1 MHPPCRGDEAAMRAF
16 SGILLWILLGALG
29 IAGAAEVDLKQGFA
43 EPPPGYGMVPFYWWS
58 GEPLSVERIARQL
71 DQLKDKGFTGVQI
84 NFAPCFQTPS
94 EPLAFTEAW
103 WKIVQAVV
111 QECKKRGMT
120 LGMDDYGFHGQF
132 WNLGKHP
139 ELKGWHLGSQAGI
152 AEGGKALMLQAPGGS
167 KVLCVR
173 AYRLTEGRVDAASAR
188 DLSESLK
195 GNALSWQAPEGAWRV
210 VLVFA
215 RPEGVDMSNPK
226 AGQVWVE
233 SFFKA
238 FEDHSPGEMGKTLS
252 YFFQDEFYYPGMPFW
267 SARVPEEFRKRKG
280 YDLVP
285 ELAALFDDIGPRTL
299 KVRLDYYDVVTS
311 LIEEGYFRPVFE
323 WLNQRGVIYGHD
335 NLRGS
340 LTQAVESYG
349 DYFRAER
356 WFHAPGSDRMPSL
369 IIGKTCAS
377 IAQLYG
383 RPRAWLEA
391 YYGTGWGV
399 SPQNLFEWD
408 NQSLMD
414 GYTLLSYHSLYYTTR
429 GGWWAWAP
437 GDPHFRQPYWSL
449 MDGHYAYLR
458 RLCFALSQG
467 SHRCDVAI
475 LLPSSAIQA
484 GVNGQVAEHNAHD
497 VATKLFN
504 PGIDFDFI
512 DDDSVARAQIED
524 RQLTVSGGA
533 YRVLV
538 LPSVAAIRYPTLE
551 KALAFHRAGGVVIA
565 TGCLPEA
572 SDRVGANDPQLDAA
586 VTEIF
591 GNTQKAFGEG
601 IEKYVRES
609 TGFSRKASWVWT
621 REPQGQRSIENQHFR
636 KAFTLPG
643 EAAKGQLRVTCD
655 NIYTAFLN
663 GQRLGGDAEWESV
676 DEFDVTRALRSGP
689 NVLAVEGRTTDP
701 GAAALAAEMTV
712 TLKDGKQITVATDE
726 TWRYASQAPANWQD
740 AAFDDSKWS
749 PVVRQAEIGAG
760 VWAQKMKL
768 VGAKTAVTPPI
779 AQKRSAAGGIG
790 AFFGAY
796 EDAALR
802 KLIDDSI
809 PRDFI
814 PEQPVHVLH
823 RRIGQRDLYAVCNPG
838 AKPLQTTA
846 FFRAKGTPTLWDPW
860 TGKTAPALEYQQDER
875 GTKMP
880 LALNDF
886 EMKLVVFEPG
896 APTGAAVTAH
906 NLDGIADVTA
916 TDKGITLTGY
926 TRTAGKKNATVLK
939 DGQTLALVGEA
950 AAPPAPLVLDG
961 LWDFELKPTMDN
973 RDGDFRSPPSEG
985 MIGAEAKRFRYAGE
999 APGEPTPAWQ
1009 APDFDDS
1016 KWPEVTWSFGPRFL
1030 VLGPIPP
1037 GTDTSQVE
1045 AALLRGGQVN
1055 PGIPVQVAGR
1065 NLAWRAIFASLR
1077 WGIERDP
1084 LLTTGHGGYGTDA
1097 SVWGLKG
1104 IVPDALLDLTSG
1116 QVGSV
1121 WFVWTSLRASAPVDS
1136 RLAIGCPA
1144 AYRAWVNGTQVLEQ
1158 VQPSPSPGAYYL
1170 RGRTAP
1176 VQLRAG
1182 TNPLLLRIVEP
1193 QVGPR
1198 VQLRAFVAVDRDARD
1213 ENAGELDER
1222 KVPSGLLA
1230 RRLYARSRDAV
1241 LDANP
1246 EREKPVGWY
1255 RFRTPPG
1262 LKAMKIVAHGKVRA
1276 WVDGQELAVKPLPD
1290 APSVARQV
1298 EGAEVF
1304 QAVAD
1309 RPFPKSAIAAL
1320 RIEHRPG
1327 YYDGAALPEPVE
1339 FECAAGQAPL
1349 GQWSEIGLATYSGQ
1363 AWYRRTVTLSP
1374 QQTDGKVLL
1383 HLGKVSAAARVI
1395 INGEVAGT
1403 CIAPPWTVDITRQVK
1418 PGENRIEILI
1428 ANTLGNYFSVGIPDN
1443 FVFPGQTSAGLLGP
1457 VRIETLRSVRLLP
1470 ARGD

>member
-1 MHPPCRGDEAAMRAF
+1 
-16 SGILLWILLGALG
+16 L
-29 IAGAAEVDLKQGFA
+29 
-43 EPPPGYGMVPFYWWS
+43 
-58 GEPLSVERIARQL
+58 
-71 DQLKDKGFTGVQI
+71 
-84 NFAPCFQTPS
+84 
-94 EPLAFTEAW
+94 
-103 WKIVQAVV
+103 
-111 QECKKRGMT
+111 
-120 LGMDDYGFHGQF
+120 
-132 WNLGKHP
+132 
-139 ELKGWHLGSQAGI
+139 
-152 AEGGKALMLQAPGGS
+152 
-167 KVLCVR
+167 
-173 AYRLTEGRVDAASAR
+173 
-188 DLSESLK
+188 
-195 GNALSWQAPEGAWRV
+195 
-210 VLVFA
+210 
-215 RPEGVDMSNPK
+215 
-226 AGQVWVE
+226 
-233 SFFKA
+233 
-238 FEDHSPGEMGKTLS
+238 GKTLS
-252 YFFQDEFYYPGMPFW
+252 YFFQDEFYFPGMPFW
-267 SARVPEEFRKRKG
+267 STRVPEEFRKREG

-285 ELAALFDDIGPRTL
+285 ELPALFGDIGPRTL

-311 LIEEGYFRPVFE
+311 LLEESYFRPVFE
-323 WLNQRGVIYGHD
+323 WLEQRGAIYGHD

-340 LTQAVESYG
+340 LVQAVQSYG

-356 WFHAPGSDRMPSL
+356 WFQAPGSDRMPSL
-369 IIGKTCAS
+369 IIGKTCGS

-399 SPQNLFEWD
+399 SPQDLFEWD

-414 GYTLLSYHSLYYTTR
+414 GYTLLSYHSFYYTTR

-458 RLCFALSQG
+458 RLCYVLSQG
-467 SHRCDVAI
+467 AHRCDVAI
-475 LLPSSAIQA
+475 LLPTSTIQA

-497 VATKLFN
+497 VATRLFN
-504 PGIDFDFI
+504 QGIDFDFI
-512 DDDSVARAQIED
+512 DDDSVARAQIGD

-538 LPSVAAIRYPTLE
+538 LPSVAVIRYPTLE

-572 SDRVGANDPQLDAA
+572 SDRIGANDSQLDAA

-621 REPQGQRSIENQHFR
+621 REPEGQRSIENQYFR
-636 KAFTLPG
+636 KTFTLPG
-643 EAAKGQLRVTCD
+643 DVAKAQLRITCD

-663 GQRLGGDAEWESV
+663 GQRIGRDEEWESV
-676 DEFDVTRALRSGP
+676 EEYEVTRALRSGP
-689 NVLAVEGRTTDP
+689 NVLAVEARTTDP
-701 GAAALAAEMTV
+701 GAAALAAELTV
-712 TLKDGKQITVATDE
+712 TLKDGKEITVATDE
-726 TWRYASQAPANWQD
+726 TWRYASTAPANWQD
-740 AAFDDSKWS
+740 AAMDESKWL

-768 VGAKTAVTPPI
+768 AGAKIAVSAPS

-796 EDAALR
+796 DDALMR

-814 PEQPVHVLH
+814 PAQPVHVLH
-823 RRIGQRDLYAVCNPG
+823 RRIGPRDLYAVCNPG
-838 AKPLQTTA
+838 AKRLQTTA
-846 FFRAKGTPTLWDPW
+846 FFRAKGTPMLWDPW
-860 TGKTAPALEYQQDER
+860 TGKAAPALEYQADER

-880 LALNDF
+880 LSLNDF
-886 EMKLVVFEPG
+886 ELKLVVFEPE
-896 APTGAAVTAH
+896 APTGPAVTAH
-906 NLDGIADVTA
+906 NLDEVADVAA

-926 TRTAGKKNATVLK
+926 ARTAGKKNATVVK
-939 DGQTLALVGEA
+939 DGKAIALVGEA
-950 AAPPAPLVLDG
+950 AAPPASVVLDG

-973 RDGDFRSPPSEG
+973 RDGDFRSPPSDG
-985 MIGAEAKRFRYAGE
+985 MIGAEAKRFRYAAE
-999 APGEPTPAWQ
+999 ASGGPPPALQ
-1009 APDFDDS
+1009 APDIDDS
-1016 KWPEVTWSFGPRFL
+1016 NWPEVTWSFGARFWA
-1030 VLGPIPP
+1030 LGPIPP
-1037 GTDTSQVE
+1037 GTDTREIE
-1045 AALLRGGQVN
+1045 AALLRVGQVDTT
-1055 PGIPVQVAGR
+1055 IPRRLASST
-1065 NLAWRAIFASLR
+1065 LAWRTVFASLR

-1104 IVPDALLDLTSG
+1104 IVPDALFDLTSG
-1116 QVGSV
+1116 HPGAI
-1121 WFVWTSLRASAPVDS
+1121 WYVWTSLRSPGPVDT

-1144 AYRAWVNGTQVLEQ
+1144 IYRAWVNGTQVLDQ
-1158 VQPSPSPGAYYL
+1158 AQPNPSPGAYYL

-1176 VQLRAG
+1176 IQLRAG
-1182 TNPLLLRIVEP
+1182 TNPLLLRFVEP

-1198 VQLRAFVAVDRDARD
+1198 MQLRAFVAVDREARD
-1213 ENAGELDER
+1213 ENPAQLDER

-1230 RRLYARSRDAV
+1230 RRWYGRSRDAV
-1241 LDANP
+1241 FDMLPGKSAGS
-1246 EREKPVGWY
+1246 GWY

-1262 LKAMKIVAHGKVRA
+1262 LKAMKIVAHGKVQA

-1298 EGAEVF
+1298 EGAEVH
-1304 QAVAD
+1304 QAVAEK
-1309 RPFPKSAIAAL
+1309 PFPKSTVAAL
-1320 RIEHRPG
+1320 RIEQRPG
-1327 YYDGAALPEPVE
+1327 YYERGALPEPIE
-1339 FECAAGQAPL
+1339 FDCGAGQAPL

-1383 HLGKVSAAARVI
+1383 HLGKASAAARVVV
-1395 INGEVAGT
+1395 NGTVAGT
-1403 CIAPPWTVDITRQVK
+1403 CIAPPWVVDITGQVR
-1418 PGENRIEILI
+1418 PGENRIEILV

-1457 VRIETLRSVRLLP
+1457 VRIETLRSVRLAP
-1470 ARGD
+1470 ARGE